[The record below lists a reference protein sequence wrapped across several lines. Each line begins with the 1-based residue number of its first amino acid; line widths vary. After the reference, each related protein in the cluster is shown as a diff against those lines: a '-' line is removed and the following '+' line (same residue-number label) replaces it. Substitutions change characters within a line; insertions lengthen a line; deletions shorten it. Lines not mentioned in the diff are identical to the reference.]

1 MICRSHL
8 STTRA
13 HTKSPLLTRRS
24 LITGAAGVAV
34 LGGGAGVI
42 AALAGKKKR
51 PLARLDSSPTA
62 QNGPVRR
69 FVSRPDLRPPSVAV
83 SGAQLPGG
91 YVFLGPGASGE
102 AQAGP
107 LMLDDHGEP
116 AWFQPI
122 SRALWLSNFRR
133 ARYHGRPVL
142 TWWEGAMTPEGFG
155 RGEGVIVDSSY
166 RELAR
171 VRAGN
176 GHYIDVHEFLIT
188 RRGTALCVCYPET
201 VPGDLS
207 SIGGPTSGTIQD
219 SIVQEVDIASGRV
232 LLEWRSLEHIGLD
245 ETYQRPAA
253 PIDYFHANSVAV
265 TPDDNL
271 LVSARCTWAL
281 YKLER
286 TTGRV
291 IWRLGGKRS
300 DFRLQSGAQFSW
312 QHDARWPHP
321 SAITL
326 FDDGDAAFDDGSG
339 MSDTESQSRGI
350 VLKVDEARRT
360 VSLARSYRHPHP
372 LLANAM
378 GSFQTLPDGNVLI
391 GWGSS
396 PVTSEFS
403 GAGKLLADWTLG
415 SKNTSYRAYRYEWAG
430 QPADLPAVVA
440 RRTAPHAS
448 TVHVSWNGATT
459 VTHWMVHAGP
469 RRGALEA
476 LGIASR
482 RGFETVIPLRIGSG
496 YVQVSALDHTGRRL
510 ATSEPVRL

>member
-1 MICRSHL
+1 M
-8 STTRA
+8 
-13 HTKSPLLTRRS
+13 
-24 LITGAAGVAV
+24 AV
-34 LGGGAGVI
+34 LGGGAGAI
-42 AALAGKKKR
+42 AALAGNHRR
-51 PLARLDSSPTA
+51 PLAKLRSFPTA
-62 QNGPVRR
+62 ESGPVRR
-69 FVSRPDLRPPSVAV
+69 FASRPDLRPPSVTA
-83 SGAQLPGG
+83 SGVASPGG

-133 ARYHGRPVL
+133 SHYHGRPVL

-155 RGEGVIVDSSY
+155 RGEGVIVDNSY

-176 GHYIDVHEFLIT
+176 GRHIDVHEFLVT
-188 RRGTALCVCYPET
+188 HAGTALCLCYPET

-207 SIGGPTSGTIQD
+207 SIGGPTNGTIQD

-253 PIDYFHANSVAV
+253 PIDYFHANSIAVA
-265 TPDDNL
+265 PDGNL
-271 LVSARCTWAL
+271 LLSARCTWAL
-281 YKLER
+281 YKLDR
-286 TTGRV
+286 HTGSV

-300 DFRLQSGAQFSW
+300 DFRLESGAQFSW
-312 QHDARWPHP
+312 QHDARWPHH

-339 MSDTESQSRGI
+339 MSDTESQSRGV
-350 VLKVDEARRT
+350 VLKLDEARRT

-378 GSFQTLPDGNVLI
+378 GSFQTLPNGNVLI

-403 GAGKLLADWTLG
+403 AAGKLLADWTLG
-415 SKNTSYRAYRYEWAG
+415 PKNTSYRAYRYQWAG
-430 QPADLPAVVA
+430 QPATLPAVAA
-440 RRTAPHAS
+440 RRTGRHDS
-448 TVHVSWNGATT
+448 TLYVSWNGATT
-459 VTHWMVHAGP
+459 VTHWVVHVGSRP
-469 RRGALEA
+469 DALMPV
-476 LGIASR
+476 GIASR
-482 RGFETVIPLRIGSG
+482 RGFETVIPLRTGSG
-496 YVQVSALDHTGRRL
+496 YVRVSALDRTGRRL
-510 ATSEPVRL
+510 ATSRPVRL